1 MSDALR
7 HECGIA
13 FLRLRKPLSHY
24 HQTYGTAFYG
34 LNKLYLMMEKQHNRG
49 QDGAGIATVKLDVQS
64 GTPYLRRIRSN
75 IAQSISEIFKQVQ
88 NEIEEVEILYPDI
101 RNHPE
106 ILKGYLSYM
115 GEVMMGHLR
124 YGTQGRNN
132 IEYCHPFIKSDI
144 NPTRNLCLAGNFN
157 LVNTRELFH
166 FIHKDEMAN
175 IRMDSDLAAM
185 MEVIHYY
192 LCEEEAKNN
201 ATLNWKE
208 ILSKSC
214 NLFDG
219 GYVVEGICGNG
230 DAFVMRD
237 KHGIRPAYYFIN
249 DDVISVA
256 SERPVLMTAF
266 KTSSEHIHEIPPGH
280 ALIIQANGQ
289 YQIEKILPQAERL
302 SCSFERIYFS
312 RGSDEEIY
320 SERKQLGR
328 LLSEKVL
335 KSIQYDLKNTIFSFI
350 PNTAETAFY
359 GLIKGAEAYLNEIKI
374 KRIQSWEKDFDETKL
389 REMIERRVRIE
400 KIAIKDVKL
409 RTFIT
414 EDAARNEMVQ
424 HVYDITYGTVRPGID
439 SLVVID
445 DSIVRGTT
453 LRESIIRMLDRLGP
467 KKITIVSSAP
477 QIRYPD
483 CYGIDM
489 SKMGEFIAFQATVEL
504 LRDRNQYQL
513 LHDVY
518 AECVAAQKSNKLQT
532 QNFVKRIYKQFSV
545 EEISAKIS
553 QMLKAEDVKADV
565 EIIYQTIENLHD
577 ACPNNKGDWYFTGDY
592 PTPGGNVVVNKAFMN
607 YVEGNVGRGY

>member
-64 GTPYLRRIRSN
+64 GTPYMRRIRSN

-88 NEIEEVEILYPDI
+88 HEIEEVEILYPDI

-115 GEVMMGHLR
+115 GEVIMGHLR

-175 IRMDSDLAAM
+175 IKMDSDLAAM

-266 KTSSEHIHEIPPGH
+266 KTTTENIHEIPPGH

-335 KSIQYDLKNTIFSFI
+335 KSIQYDLKDRKS
-350 PNTAETAFY
+350 
-359 GLIKGAEAYLNEIKI
+359 
-374 KRIQSWEKDFDETKL
+374 
-389 REMIERRVRIE
+389 
-400 KIAIKDVKL
+400 
-409 RTFIT
+409 
-414 EDAARNEMVQ
+414 
-424 HVYDITYGTVRPGID
+424 
-439 SLVVID
+439 VV
-445 DSIVRGTT
+445 
-453 LRESIIRMLDRLGP
+453 
-467 KKITIVSSAP
+467 
-477 QIRYPD
+477 
-483 CYGIDM
+483 
-489 SKMGEFIAFQATVEL
+489 
-504 LRDRNQYQL
+504 
-513 LHDVY
+513 
-518 AECVAAQKSNKLQT
+518 
-532 QNFVKRIYKQFSV
+532 
-545 EEISAKIS
+545 
-553 QMLKAEDVKADV
+553 
-565 EIIYQTIENLHD
+565 
-577 ACPNNKGDWYFTGDY
+577 
-592 PTPGGNVVVNKAFMN
+592 
-607 YVEGNVGRGY
+607 